1 MKKYF
6 SIYLLEGGFEE
17 IFKAKDYNE
26 ALVKAN
32 IKFTESGGKFKIQ
45 KSENHEQTGL
55 LITEISK
62 KYYKYLKRGC

>member
-1 MKKYF
+1 MAKYF
-6 SIYLLEGGFEE
+6 SVYLLEGGLEE

-45 KSENHEQTGL
+45 KSEYQEPTGL